1 MNCNPVYFF
10 FAMDSPVHLEGQN
23 QKRRTPKMPPMH
35 KFPYYNM
42 HYTILTYSVINTNYT
57 ALKRY

>member
-42 HYTILTYSVINTNYT
+42 HYRILTYSVINNN
-57 ALKRY
+57 